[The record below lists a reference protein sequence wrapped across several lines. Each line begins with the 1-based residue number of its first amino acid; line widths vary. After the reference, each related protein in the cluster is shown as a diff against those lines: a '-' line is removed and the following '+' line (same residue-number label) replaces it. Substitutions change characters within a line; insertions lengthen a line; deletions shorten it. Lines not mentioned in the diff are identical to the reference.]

1 MSQLQRSWQLWRE
14 RFRARVARPLPEVE
28 APRLTALQ
36 ARHLGRSLAIFQVGE
51 AGEGRIARQIQRYR
65 GPGITRAYCDAL
77 GLFVAE
83 EARHGRMLAELV
95 DALAAPQL
103 SAAWTDVLFTA
114 LRRLMGI
121 RFKLLVLMAA
131 EVVGLSFYHLVATHL
146 EPGSFREALEQICQD
161 EKDHLLFHGDFFQ
174 SQLISTLDRLVFRLL
189 WPLISQLALGM
200 ACFDHRQTLS
210 SLGIHRLLFLNCGRR
225 FISQASDHCF
235 SADLCCCD
243 QNAIGLLLNRE
254 PETQRAGTRPP
265 QILH

>member
-1 MSQLQRSWQLWRE
+1 MSQMQQSWPMWRE
-14 RFRARVARPLPEVE
+14 RFRARVARPLPEIE
-28 APRLTALQ
+28 APRLTAVQ
-36 ARHLGRSLAIFQVGE
+36 ARCLGRSLAIFQVGE
-51 AGEGRIARQIQRYR
+51 AGEGRIAMQIQSYR

-95 DALAAPQL
+95 DALAAPRL

-131 EVVGLSFYHLVATHL
+131 EVVGLSFYQLIATHL
-146 EPGSFREALEQICQD
+146 EPGGFRGALEQICQD
-161 EKDHLLFHGDFFQ
+161 EKDHLLFHADFFQ
-174 SQLISTLDRLVFRLL
+174 SQLISALDRLVFRLL
-189 WPLISQLALGM
+189 WPLISQLALAV

-210 SLGIHRLLFLNCGRR
+210 SLEIHRLMFLESGRR

-235 SADLCCCD
+235 SADS
-243 QNAIGLLLNRE
+243 LLLR
-254 PETQRAGTRPP
+254 PERQRASAE
-265 QILH
+265 